1 MNIGDLVKD
10 VWLDLMGLIVDF
22 EYDEDND
29 EMLAVVQLLDTTKVL
44 CSHEDIELVACSEI
58 GGYDE
63 NR

>member
-10 VWLDLMGLIVDF
+10 KDFGLGIIIDF
-22 EYDEDND
+22 QWDGDHD
-29 EMLAVVQLLDTTKVL
+29 EMLANVQLLNNTQVL
-44 CSHEDIELVACSEI
+44 CSREDIELVACSEI

>member
-1 MNIGDLVKD
+1 MNIGDLIKD
-10 VWLDLMGLIVDF
+10 KDFGLGIIIDF
-22 EYDEDND
+22 QWDDDHD
-29 EMLAVVQLLDTTKVL
+29 EMLANVQLLNNTQVL